1 MKIPVIRNI
10 LEANEGIAQKNRI
23 VFKEHGVFVIN
34 LMSSPGAGKTS
45 LLENTVE
52 ALKGDLGIAVI
63 EGDIQSS
70 VDAKRIAKK
79 GVQAIQINTDGGCHL
94 DANMIQSVLPHLKL
108 DDLDLLIV
116 ENVGNLVCPAEFD
129 IGENVKAMILSVT
142 EGDDKPLKYP
152 VMFRESSALVVNKI
166 DLLPFTNCKI
176 SNIRKTVKKLNP
188 EIEIFEV
195 SCRTGEG
202 LQDWYTWVRQQVM
215 KRP

>member
-1 MKIPVIRNI
+1 MKVSVVRNI
-10 LEANEGIAQKNRI
+10 LEANEAIAQKNRKL
-23 VFKEHGVFVIN
+23 FKKKGIFTIN
-34 LMSSPGAGKTS
+34 LMSSPGAGKTT

-52 ALKGDLGIAVI
+52 ALKDKLRMAVI

-70 VDAKRIAKK
+70 VDARRIAKK

-94 DANMIQSVLPHLKL
+94 DANMIQNVLAHLDL
-108 DDLDLLIV
+108 DNLDLLIV

-152 VMFRESSALVVNKI
+152 IMFRESSVLLINKI
-166 DLLPFTNCKI
+166 DLLPYTNCKI
-176 SNIRKTVKKLNP
+176 NNIKKAVLKLNP
-188 EIEIFEV
+188 KIKIFEV

-202 LQDWYTWVRQQVM
+202 LENWYKWIRQQT
-215 KRP
+215 KKK

>member
-1 MKIPVIRNI
+1 MKVSVVRNI
-10 LEANEGIAQKNRI
+10 LEANEAIAQKNRKL
-23 VFKEHGVFVIN
+23 FKEKGLFTIN
-34 LMSSPGAGKTS
+34 LMSSPGAGKTT

-52 ALKGDLGIAVI
+52 ALKDRLRMAVI

-70 VDAKRIAKK
+70 VDARRIAKK

-94 DANMIQSVLPHLKL
+94 DANMIQNVLAHLDL
-108 DDLDLLIV
+108 DNLDLLIV

-152 VMFRESSALVVNKI
+152 VMFRESTVLLINKI
-166 DLLPFTNCKI
+166 DLLPYTNCKI
-176 SNIRKTVKKLNP
+176 NNIKKAVLKLNP
-188 EIEIFEV
+188 KIKIFEV

-202 LQDWYTWVRQQVM
+202 LENWYKWIRQQT
-215 KRP
+215 KKK